1 MKKIVSSS
9 IERFKSKSYLEIH
22 KGMAA
27 DTTFARECNGIQSE
41 DKLVHEHNFVPE
53 TIKEGIC
60 IVQCITCGAHYCNIC
75 GKPLGEAQA
84 HTKAG

>member
-41 DKLVHEHNFVPE
+41 DKLIHEHNFVPE
-53 TIKEGIC
+53 TIKKGNR
-60 IVQCITCGAHYCNIC
+60 IVQCITCSVLYCNIC
-75 GKPLGEAQA
+75 DKLLGEAQA
-84 HTKAG
+84 HTEAG

>member
-9 IERFKSKSYLEIH
+9 IQPFKSKSYLEIH

-27 DTTFARECNGIQSE
+27 NTTFDRECNGIQSE
-41 DKLVHEHNFVPE
+41 DKLIHEHNFVPE
-53 TIKEGIC
+53 TIKEVIC

-75 GKPLGEAQA
+75 GKLLGEAQA
-84 HTKAG
+84 HTEAG